1 MNPIKGENL
10 MIFVREGDL
19 YGNASNQLIALALA
33 TSCSLEL
40 SIEPFDVTSK
50 DSGSWASS
58 VPGMKSF
65 SMSTENLY
73 CPDYDRLLALAIAR
87 TPLTL
92 YWIPSHNTE
101 ALNQVTHT
109 PTLSEGGNT
118 YKFLMGT
125 AWINNVSATAS
136 NNEAANYSVQFTG
149 TGMLTQSN
157 SLPSVGIG
165 VSRDVLAMAQG
176 GSAEVIVTGAT
187 GTLSATTSNAKVTCT
202 IANGVATIA
211 AAADCPAG
219 AYIVTIADAYTSTT
233 AYGRPG
239 RPCICY
245 PAPTDPGRRAPHRSF
260 LPYHWNSDTP

>member
-33 TSCSLEL
+33 TSCTLDFTVDA
-40 SIEPFDVTSK
+40 FDVTSK
-50 DSGSWASS
+50 DSGSWAASI
-58 VPGMKSF
+58 PGMKSW

-87 TPLTL
+87 TPLKL

-109 PTLSEGGNT
+109 PTLTEGGNT
-118 YKFLMGT
+118 YKFLMGE

-136 NNEAANYSVQFTG
+136 NNEASNYSVQFTG

-157 SLPSVGIG
+157 TLPSVGIG
-165 VSRDVLAMAQG
+165 VSRDTLPLVQG
-176 GSAEVIVTGAT
+176 ASAEVIVTGAT

-202 IANGVATIA
+202 ITNGVATIA
-211 AAADCPAG
+211 AADDCPAG
-219 AYIVTIADAYTSTT
+219 AYIVTIADAGTSTT
-233 AYGRPG
+233 AYVFVTVT
-239 RPCICY
+239 
-245 PAPTDPGRRAPHRSF
+245 AA
-260 LPYHWNSDTP
+260 

>member
-33 TSCSLEL
+33 TSCTLDFTVDA
-40 SIEPFDVTSK
+40 FDVTSK
-50 DSGSWASS
+50 DSGSWAASI
-58 VPGMKSF
+58 PGMKSW

-87 TPLTL
+87 TPLKL

-109 PTLSEGGNT
+109 PTLTEGGNT
-118 YKFLMGT
+118 YKFLMGE

-136 NNEAANYSVQFTG
+136 NNEASNYSVQFTG

-157 SLPSVGIG
+157 TLPSVGIG
-165 VSRDVLAMAQG
+165 VSRDTLPLVQG
-176 GSAEVIVTGAT
+176 AFAEVIVTGAT

-202 IANGVATIA
+202 ITNGVATIA
-211 AAADCPAG
+211 AADDCPAG
-219 AYIVTIADAYTSTT
+219 AYIVTIADAGTSTT
-233 AYGRPG
+233 AYVFVTVT
-239 RPCICY
+239 
-245 PAPTDPGRRAPHRSF
+245 AA
-260 LPYHWNSDTP
+260 